1 MYSLALQRCFPNL
14 GKGYETLNLSLIFC
28 HPLSSGNV
36 FHSSNPAGAFSR
48 ISVWM
53 WRFQSILSLALS
65 QSHTSTKGADL
76 MGANSSESVMSW
88 IFMDG
93 AVVHVF
99 LPASPFSQSFFPS
112 LIVEKPLW
120 ESCLP
125 KSCDTPLTWVVSPE
139 LTQGELP
146 WWLQAF
152 PGLSLTVSCLKQT
165 GCQISTVSAT
175 EDSYEPEGCSV
186 CCLFLVSSQ
195 FSAPWHEPS
204 DEMCH
209 QAIAFP

>member
-1 MYSLALQRCFPNL
+1 MGVS
-14 GKGYETLNLSLIFC
+14 I
-28 HPLSSGNV
+28 
-36 FHSSNPAGAFSR
+36 HSQPGVKPKPYVHQGSWSDGSKQFWER
-48 ISVWM
+48 YV
-53 WRFQSILSLALS
+53 
-65 QSHTSTKGADL
+65 
-76 MGANSSESVMSW
+76 W

-125 KSCDTPLTWVVSPE
+125 KSCDTPLTWVVSPG

>member
-1 MYSLALQRCFPNL
+1 MGVSIHSQPGVKPKPYVHQGSWSDGSKQFWERYVLNFYGWGSGACFPAS
-14 GKGYETLNLSLIFC
+14 LSLFTE
-28 HPLSSGNV
+28 L
-36 FHSSNPAGAFSR
+36 FSIADSR
-48 ISVWM
+48 K
-53 WRFQSILSLALS
+53 
-65 QSHTSTKGADL
+65 TS
-76 MGANSSESVMSW
+76 
-88 IFMDG
+88 
-93 AVVHVF
+93 
-99 LPASPFSQSFFPS
+99 
-112 LIVEKPLW
+112 LW